1 MVGFYVNGDSGT
13 EFRIGNSLN
22 KITDFP
28 ISNLISVSTI
38 DVINVYGSITIN
50 AQSQKDVSFTVEAR
64 TINDNIFIPIAIIGY
79 DVSMA
84 YYCAFQK
91 MFLSNISGSDNKTAN
106 IRFTNNGSSNYT
118 TSRFFIYVLYVQK
131 TCGWLS

>member
-1 MVGFYVNGDSGT
+1 MINFNIEGSNGIK
-13 EFRIGNSLN
+13 FRIGNSLN

-38 DVINVYGSITIN
+38 DVINAYGNITIN
-50 AQSQKDVSFTVEAR
+50 AQSQKDVSFIVEAR

-91 MFLSNISGSDNKTAN
+91 IFLSNISGSDNKTAN
-106 IRFTNNGSSNYT
+106 IRFTNNSSSNYT
-118 TSRFFIYVLYVQK
+118 TSRFFIHVLYVQK